1 MAEKKKLELKYG
13 NHACA
18 EAAVIAGCR
27 FYAGYPITPSSEI
40 AEKMAELLP
49 KAGGVFIQMEDEIGS
64 MAAAIGG
71 SFGGKKSMTATSGP
85 GFSLKQENIGFAV
98 MSEAPVVIV
107 NVQRGG
113 PSTGLPTQIGQQDI
127 MQTQWGSHGDKLIPT
142 FCPSSVEEVMEET
155 IRAFNWAEVLRSPV
169 VLLMDEVIGHM
180 KETVDT
186 QKFKNPEIWN
196 RKKPKVSPQEYLAY
210 KPEEDDVPALADF
223 GDGYRY
229 HVTGLMHDY
238 TGFPN
243 TNPDVCEELIERL
256 IRKVKRRAKELEK
269 NEEFMLEDAEFAVV
283 AFGSTARS
291 AKLAVKLARE
301 KGIKVGLF
309 RPITLWPSPEESLYR
324 LASRVKAILVPEVNM
339 GQYVLEVERA
349 TKGQCP
355 IFRLNK
361 ANGQMIYPFEI
372 LEKIE
377 QMSKGKI
384 EIPKKVSS

>member
-1 MAEKKKLELKYG
+1 MAKLELKYG

-18 EAAVIAGCR
+18 EAAIIAGCR
-27 FYAGYPITPSSEI
+27 FYAGYPITPSSEV

-49 KAGGVFIQMEDEIGS
+49 KVGGVFIQMEDEIAS
-64 MAAAIGG
+64 MGCAIGG
-71 SFGGKKSMTATSGP
+71 AFAGRKSMTATSGP
-85 GFSLKQENIGFAV
+85 GFSLKQENIGYAV

-113 PSTGLPTQIGQQDI
+113 PSTGLPTQVGQQDV
-127 MQTQWGSHGDKLIPT
+127 MQTQWGTHGDKLIPA
-142 FCPSSVEEVMEET
+142 FCPASVEEVMEET
-155 IRAFNWAEVLRSPV
+155 IRAFNWAEVLRTPV

-180 KETVDT
+180 KESVDMT
-186 QKFKNPEIWN
+186 KFKDPEIWN
-196 RKKPKVSPQEYLAY
+196 RKKPKVPPEEYLAY

-238 TGFPN
+238 TGFPT
-243 TNPDVCEELIERL
+243 TNPAMCQELVERL

-269 NEEFMLEDAEFAVV
+269 NEEFMLEDAEFAIV

-309 RPITLWPSPEESLYR
+309 RPITLWPSPEETLYR
-324 LASRVKAILVPEVNM
+324 LAGKVKAILVPELNM
-339 GQYVLEVERA
+339 GQYVLEVERCA
-349 TKGQCP
+349 RGQCP
-355 IFRLNK
+355 IFRMNR

-377 QMSKGKI
+377 EIASGKI
-384 EIPKKVSS
+384 VIPVSKA